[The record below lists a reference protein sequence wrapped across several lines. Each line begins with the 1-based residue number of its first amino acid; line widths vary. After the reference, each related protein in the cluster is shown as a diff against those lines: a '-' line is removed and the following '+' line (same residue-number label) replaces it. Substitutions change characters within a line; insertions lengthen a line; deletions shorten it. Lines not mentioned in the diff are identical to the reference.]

1 MATPFPPALIAAL
14 GETRTTPG
22 HGTPPPDCVTAR
34 TIEKGHG
41 RIETRELTASS
52 EIAAY
57 LDWPGLAQI
66 ARIRRTRECAGKVSR
81 ETVYVITSLTREQ
94 ASPAT
99 LLALN
104 RQHWR
109 IENDLHWRRDTGFGE
124 DASRIR
130 AGNAPQALAGLRN
143 VVLHLLRLFPIPT
156 RAARQV
162 FAENRSRPIDL
173 VCQGFL

>member
-1 MATPFPPALIAAL
+1 M
-14 GETRTTPG
+14 
-22 HGTPPPDCVTAR
+22 PPPDRVTAR
-34 TIEKGHG
+34 TIEKDHG

-52 EIAAY
+52 ESASY

-66 ARIRRTRECAGKVSR
+66 ARIRRTREIAGKASR
-81 ETVYVITSLTREQ
+81 ETVYIVTSLTRDM
-94 ASPAT
+94 ASPAA

-109 IENDLHWRRDTGFGE
+109 IENDLHWRRDTGFAE

-130 AGNAPQALAGLRN
+130 RGNAPQALTALRN
-143 VVLHLLRLFPIPT
+143 TVLRLLRMFPIPT

-162 FAENRSRPIDL
+162 FAENRSRAIDL